1 MPSPEGCMT
10 CLAVLEEMI
19 PLLGPLAPTMSKV
32 YEALRLCL
40 LSRAPRTGHPSTH
53 KHAHASTHTQGRT
66 HSCFAS
72 PFLCLA

>member
-19 PLLGPLAPTMSKV
+19 PLLGPLAPTMSRV

-40 LSRAPRTGHPSTH
+40 LSRAPGL
-53 KHAHASTHTQGRT
+53 G
-66 HSCFAS
+66 
-72 PFLCLA
+72 